1 MSKRFQITKLLS
13 LFLILFALSSCLDLE
28 PDTATNIVGTQH
40 KVTVTVQS
48 GPDLIE
54 GAFITFEI
62 ISGPNQGKMSEPNT
76 GECSPDSCI
85 TDVIGEVS
93 WTYSSEIAG
102 TDIIVASTFDE
113 EQNLI
118 ESDPV
123 EKIWISPANVPT
135 LSQWS
140 LIALAVVFGIIGL
153 LAVRRKNATA

>member
-1 MSKRFQITKLLS
+1 MFQILRFFS
-13 LFLILFALSSCLDLE
+13 LFLILSTLSSCLDLE
-28 PDTATNIVGTQH
+28 PDTATNIVGTEH
-40 KVTVTVQS
+40 TVTVTVQS

-76 GECSPDSCI
+76 GECSPNSCI
-85 TDVIGEVS
+85 TNEIGEVS
-93 WTYSSEIAG
+93 WTYSGEIAG
-102 TDIIVASTFDE
+102 TDIIVATTFDE
-113 EQNLI
+113 EQNPI

-140 LIALAVVFGIIGL
+140 LITLAIVFGIIGL
-153 LAVRRKNATA
+153 LAVRKKNANV

>member
-1 MSKRFQITKLLS
+1 MFQILRFFS
-13 LFLILFALSSCLDLE
+13 LFLILSTLSSCLDLE
-28 PDTATNIVGTQH
+28 PDTATNIVGTEH
-40 KVTVTVQS
+40 TVTVTVQS

-76 GECSPDSCI
+76 GECSPNSCI
-85 TDVIGEVS
+85 TNEIGEVS
-93 WTYSSEIAG
+93 WTYSGEIAG
-102 TDIIVASTFDE
+102 TDIIVATTFDE
-113 EQNLI
+113 EQNPI

-140 LIALAVVFGIIGL
+140 LITLAIVFGIIGL
-153 LAVRRKNATA
+153 LAVRKRMPMYK